1 MKRIILMLLMLSV
14 YLVCLG
20 CGSKAENILTQHN
33 SVDGDV
39 TSIEIAAPYEYTWKY
54 VPMNELAEI
63 DPVAAQC
70 DSRLDTSKN
79 DYGIKFTQLTRVR
92 FDDNTLNFLDS
103 NTQKAVL
110 NNYYEM
116 YASSLL
122 IPLKSMNNVSN
133 IKTERKDAIV
143 SGKSGIEIYCSF
155 TDMQKDI
162 DEVFHYLII
171 KNEKEFWTLITCYSK
186 NDTKAKNCVD
196 QIYKNVKIKDKK

>member
-1 MKRIILMLLMLSV
+1 MLSV

-70 DSRLDTSKN
+70 DNRFDASKN

-92 FDDNTLNFLDS
+92 FDDSALNILDS
-103 NTQKAVL
+103 NTQNTVL

-122 IPLKSMNNVSN
+122 IPLKSMNDISN
-133 IKTERKDAIV
+133 IKTERRDV
-143 SGKSGIEIYCSF
+143 TVNGKSGIEIYCSF
-155 TDMQKDI
+155 TNTRKNN

-196 QIYKNVKIKDKK
+196 QIYKNIKIKDKK

>member
-1 MKRIILMLLMLSV
+1 MLLMLSV

-79 DYGIKFTQLTRVR
+79 DYGIMIVLQLQSIHMESVHNM
-92 FDDNTLNFLDS
+92 FC
-103 NTQKAVL
+103 
-110 NNYYEM
+110 
-116 YASSLL
+116 
-122 IPLKSMNNVSN
+122 I
-133 IKTERKDAIV
+133 
-143 SGKSGIEIYCSF
+143 
-155 TDMQKDI
+155 
-162 DEVFHYLII
+162 
-171 KNEKEFWTLITCYSK
+171 
-186 NDTKAKNCVD
+186 
-196 QIYKNVKIKDKK
+196 